1 MTTITVQLED
11 SKAALL
17 REKAKRYG
25 LLLDQF
31 VAASIEDLIAQPEPE
46 FDAAVRRVLSKNKE
60 LYKRLA

>member
-31 VAASIEDLIAQPEPE
+31 VTASIEDLIAQPEPE
-46 FDAAVRRVLSKNKE
+46 FDTAVRRVLSKNKD